1 MIPNIVRGG
10 RMVGLVTSLAAE
22 GQANERQNQRLITGD
37 DRVLFEV
44 EPGVQLSADQRLD
57 IANILERP
65 NKLYDTSVTVPA
77 KEYDPETGESQT
89 VGRKDDH
96 VWHCSLSLRA
106 EEGQL
111 DDATDR
117 KSTRLNSSHVTN
129 TYTVFC
135 FNIIK

>member
-1 MIPNIVRGG
+1 C
-10 RMVGLVTSLAAE
+10 AASY
-22 GQANERQNQRLITGD
+22 
-37 DRVLFEV
+37 
-44 EPGVQLSADQRLD
+44 LSCAARPSAIHSVPTRRSSDL

-89 VGRKDDH
+89 VGRKDAH